1 VKTPARV
8 SFLPD
13 LCGVR
18 AQFTVVMVGELLAFI
33 LTVVRAG
40 FAEAALTELA
50 LLSLYIQWI
59 GLSAA
64 GALCALRGWL
74 GRQSETTEAL
84 AAYALV
90 IAVALLIAEAAW
102 WLCTPFGANL
112 SLLLIG
118 HGALLAR
125 TLAVTAIVTAVV
137 LRYFYV
143 QHHWQERTAAAAS
156 AQLQALQARIRPHF
170 LFNCMNTIAS
180 LTRSDPATAER
191 AIEDLSDLLRASLA
205 NHQQLVPLAD
215 EFDLVQRYL
224 AIETLRL
231 GPRLK
236 VLWATD
242 GLPAGLQLPP
252 LSLQPL
258 VENAIHH
265 GIERLAQGGVIG
277 IEATVAEGR
286 LRITISNPV
295 ADADSPPV
303 SGNHVAQENLRQRLA
318 ARYGAAGELR
328 IEQTAQ
334 AYRATLMIPMESS
347 THADRHR

>member
-1 VKTPARV
+1 
-8 SFLPD
+8 
-13 LCGVR
+13 
-18 AQFTVVMVGELLAFI
+18 
-33 LTVVRAG
+33 
-40 FAEAALTELA
+40 
-50 LLSLYIQWI
+50 
-59 GLSAA
+59 
-64 GALCALRGWL
+64 
-74 GRQSETTEAL
+74 
-84 AAYALV
+84 
-90 IAVALLIAEAAW
+90 
-102 WLCTPFGANL
+102 
-112 SLLLIG
+112 
-118 HGALLAR
+118 
-125 TLAVTAIVTAVV
+125 VTAIVTAVV

-191 AIEDLSDLLRASLA
+191 AIEDLSDLLRASLS
-205 NHQQLVPLAD
+205 NHQQLVPLPD
-215 EFDLVQRYL
+215 EFDLVRRYL

-295 ADADSPPV
+295 TDANSPPV

-334 AYRATLMIPMESS
+334 AYRATLIIPIESK